1 MAGSIERLFVTSLY
15 RAPLRTRALAEFVR
29 ELARSCE
36 AIARA
41 DVAGQRW
48 SRRHGYAGYTSYAS
62 LDDLPWRDPVIAELV
77 RHLDRHVARF
87 ARATDM
93 DLGSRPLE
101 LDSLWI
107 NRLDPGGMHPGHI
120 HPHSI
125 VSGTV
130 YVALP
135 PGASGLKFE
144 DPRSGLMMAAPT
156 RRAGARR
163 QNLGFVEVKPEP
175 GDVLLWESWLRH
187 EVPPTRSARERVTVS
202 FNYGQ
207 SGVGQRE

>member
-1 MAGSIERLFVTSLY
+1 MPTLDHLFVTTIY
-15 RAPLRTRALAEFVR
+15 RDRLKPAGTPDLVR
-29 ELARSCE
+29 DLLRSCE

-41 DVAGQRW
+41 DDAGRRW
-48 SRRHGYAGYTSYAS
+48 SRENGYPGYTSYAS
-62 LDDLPWRDPVIAELV
+62 LDDLPWRDPVIGELV
-77 RHLDRHVARF
+77 RLLDRHVSRF

-93 DLGSRPLE
+93 NLDGRKLA

-107 NRLDPGGMHPGHI
+107 NMLGPGGMHGSHI
-120 HPHSI
+120 HPRSV

-135 PGASGLKFE
+135 AGASGLKFE

-156 RRAGARR
+156 RTPTARR
-163 QNLGFVEVKPEP
+163 RNLGFVEVKPDP

-187 EVPPTRSARERVTVS
+187 EVPRTRSVSERVTIS
-202 FNYGQ
+202 FNYAWI
-207 SGVGQRE
+207 